1 MFYYIANFLLFSIFG
16 YFFETSIFTIFHLH
30 NHSGF
35 MYLLWTPFYG
45 TGVIITILIYKF
57 INKIS
62 LSKVKK
68 NILLF
73 IIYFFVFTLLEE
85 LGGIALEYLYGYYL
99 WDYKVVPLHI
109 GKYIS
114 VPTSLLWAT
123 FALLY
128 LYVIKDITDKLVKK
142 IFKKVTILL
151 SIVFIIDLIL
161 TLLRLFSIKTM

>member
-1 MFYYIANFLLFSIFG
+1 MFYYITNFLLFSIFG
-16 YFFETSIFTIFHLH
+16 YFFETSIFTLFHLH

-45 TGVIITILIYKF
+45 TGVILTILIYKF
-57 INKIS
+57 INKTQFN
-62 LSKVKK
+62 KVKK

-73 IIYFFVFTLLEE
+73 IIFFFVFTLLEE
-85 LGGIALEYLYGYYL
+85 LGGISLEYLHGYYL

-109 GKYIS
+109 GKYVS

-123 FALLY
+123 FALVY
-128 LYVIKDITDKLVKK
+128 LYFIKDITDKLVKK
-142 IFKKVTILL
+142 IPKFVTILL

-161 TLLRLFSIKTM
+161 TLLRLLTIKTM